1 MDIRLLGPLEV
12 LADDGAPLTVN
23 GPVLRSV
30 LAALALRGG
39 QVVSGEDLALQV
51 WGAELP
57 GSPRAVLRNHVARLR
72 KALPPG
78 RLDSVPGGYVL
89 RVGRE
94 ETDLGRFRGGL
105 LRARALAKEDPARAV
120 ALLDE
125 ALVLWRGEALTGVGS
140 AALQDRERPR
150 LLDLWLTSQ
159 EERFA
164 LRLELGEHRETLP
177 GLMALARSHPLR
189 VQLAGQLVIALHR
202 CGRTTD
208 AHRELRHAYA
218 RLGEAAGELRLL
230 EHELTSRDSSQA
242 PADLADRL
250 DELASSTEVC
260 GRLAAAMFPLLG
272 IADVREFHSGSLA
285 ALADC
290 TPREAGQALERLT
303 RAGIITEVRTG
314 SYCLSIQERA
324 IAARQ
329 AAALPEA
336 RRRAHLAG
344 LARWYLGSLYR
355 VNAPLALPSHYR
367 RRHHEGADRF
377 PQGRL
382 FTSADESLPWADQA
396 REEVLALSQQL
407 SAPEYDGGRELAGDP
422 LSSFGLHAVRA
433 MQNYFGIRLSWRIQ
447 RRLNEIVLRV
457 GERRGDVFAQAVAL
471 GQLGWMHSQRRES
484 ARGLELLDRAVTL
497 FRSLGQE
504 SEALYALSWKVPCLG
519 RAGRLTEA
527 VAVAEVALAESRRAG
542 LEELTID
549 VRHNLARSHL
559 LLGNHGRALRLL
571 TECYAL
577 ARLPYNRM
585 LGAGVLAEY
594 YLKTKDYEKAAYWAN
609 RALGHASEE
618 TFDPYMVAKQRTR
631 RAAALRGLGLDQQAR
646 MEDMQAQ
653 ALLEGLNRREHSR
666 LRVLPVGEE
675 PHDADAEAA
684 SVQL

>member
-1 MDIRLLGPLEV
+1 LDIRLLGPLEA
-12 LADDGAPLTVN
+12 LEDDGEPLTVN

-39 QVVSGEDLALQV
+39 QVVAGEDLAGQI
-51 WGAELP
+51 WGTELP
-57 GSPRAVLRNHVARLR
+57 GSPRATLRNHVGRLR

-78 RLDSVPGGYVL
+78 RLESVSGGYVL

-105 LRARALAKEDPARAV
+105 MRARALAQEAPAEAV
-120 ALLDE
+120 GLLDE
-125 ALVLWRGEALTGVGS
+125 ALTLWRGEPLAGVGS
-140 AALQDRERPR
+140 AVLRGRERPR
-150 LLDLWLTSQ
+150 LLDLRLTSQ
-159 EERFA
+159 EERFD
-164 LRLELGEHRETLP
+164 LRMALGEHRKILGE
-177 GLMALARSHPLR
+177 LMSLARSHPLR

-208 AHRELRHAYA
+208 AYRELRQAYA

-242 PADLADRL
+242 PVDLADRL
-250 DELASSTEVC
+250 ERLASAPEIC
-260 GRLAAAMFPLLG
+260 GRLAASMFSLLG
-272 IADVREFHSGSLA
+272 VADVREYNSGSLA
-285 ALADC
+285 ALAGC
-290 TPREAGQALERLT
+290 TAREAGQALERLT
-303 RAGIITEVRTG
+303 KARVITEVRTG
-314 SYCLSIQERA
+314 GYSLGIKERA
-324 IAARQ
+324 VAARQ
-329 AAALPEA
+329 AAALPEP
-336 RRRAHLAG
+336 RRRGHLAG

-355 VNAPLALPSHYR
+355 INAPLALPSHYR

-396 REEVLALSQQL
+396 REEILTLAQQL
-407 SAPEYDGGRELAGDP
+407 SVPDYDTGEELAGEP

-484 ARGLELLDRAVTL
+484 VRGLELLERSVVL
-497 FRSLGQE
+497 FRSLGDE
-504 SEALYALSWKVPCLG
+504 SEALYTLSWQVPCLG
-519 RAGRLTEA
+519 RAGRLMESI
-527 VAVAEVALAESRRAG
+527 AVAEVALAESRRAG
-542 LEELTID
+542 LGELAIG

-559 LLGNHGRALRLL
+559 LLGHHSQALRLL
-571 TECYAL
+571 TEGYAL

-585 LGAGVLAEY
+585 LSAGVLAEY
-594 YLKTKDYEKAAYWAN
+594 YLKIKDFEKAAHWAD
-609 RALGHASEE
+609 RALAHAAEE
-618 TFDPYMVAKQRTR
+618 PFDPYMVAKQRSR

-646 MEDMQAQ
+646 VEDMQAQ
-653 ALLEGLNRREHSR
+653 ALLEDLNRREHSH

-675 PHDADAEAA
+675 PHDADAA
-684 SVQL
+684 SVQR